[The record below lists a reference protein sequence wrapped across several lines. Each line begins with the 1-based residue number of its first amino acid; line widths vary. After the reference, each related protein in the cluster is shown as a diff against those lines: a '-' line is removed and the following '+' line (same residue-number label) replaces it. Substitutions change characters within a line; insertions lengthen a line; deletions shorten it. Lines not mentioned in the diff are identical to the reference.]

1 MTDKATPRPWKVFS
15 KNRIWYAGNDPEIGT
30 VEIAKFG
37 DMTDKELI
45 PFNAQRWFADC
56 ALAVQAVN
64 SFDERE
70 ALLRE
75 AAGLLL
81 VAATTGEDDDMVGQ
95 FRRCRARIRT
105 ALGETPALPDTGE
118 KN

>member
-1 MTDKATPRPWKVFS
+1 MTDKATPRPWKAVGAYIHGKDVLIAQF
-15 KNRIWYAGNDPEIGT
+15 GNM
-30 VEIAKFG
+30 A
-37 DMTDKELI
+37 DKELV
-45 PFNAQRWFADC
+45 PFNSYRWKADC
-56 ALAVQAVN
+56 DLAVRAVN

-75 AAGLLL
+75 AAMALAPNVRLTARISL
-81 VAATTGEDDDMVGQ
+81 AQ
-95 FRRCRARIRT
+95 RIRT